1 MKSKQCVL
9 YDRMCISC
17 GECDVC
23 DLDANK
29 ICDNCGKCI
38 MGEKEYNEI
47 KIDKIILDDDGDGG
61 DDALHLN

>member
-1 MKSKQCVL
+1 MSEKNCVL
-9 YDRMCISC
+9 YDRICINC

-38 MGEKEYNEI
+38 EPDKNYKVV
-47 KIDKIILDDDGDGG
+47 KITKIIQDK
-61 DDALHLN
+61 